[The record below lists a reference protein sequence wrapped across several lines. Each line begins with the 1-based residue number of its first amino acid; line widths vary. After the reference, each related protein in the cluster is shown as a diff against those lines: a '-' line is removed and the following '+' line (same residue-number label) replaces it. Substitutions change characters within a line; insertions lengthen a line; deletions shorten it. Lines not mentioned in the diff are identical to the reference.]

1 MTGKHE
7 INTFEGF
14 AKEEKGGQVKKKT
27 YFLFLLPLDL
37 ATATLQYSV
46 AKNGFIQGQV
56 PSVTLSYIFA
66 SSTFRQDNT

>member
-1 MTGKHE
+1 MGKHE
-7 INTFEGF
+7 INRFEVF
-14 AKEEKGGQVKKKT
+14 AREEKGGQVKKKN
-27 YFLFLLPLDL
+27 LFLIPAPFRP

-56 PSVTLSYIFA
+56 PSVTLSYILA